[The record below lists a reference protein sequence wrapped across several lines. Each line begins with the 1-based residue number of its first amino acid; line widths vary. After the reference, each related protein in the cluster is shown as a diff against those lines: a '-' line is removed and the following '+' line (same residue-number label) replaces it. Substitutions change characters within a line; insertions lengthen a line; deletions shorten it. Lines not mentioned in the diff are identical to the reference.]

1 MDRSHVAE
9 RNRQKFF
16 GESLSPLMK
25 TDPDLASMR
34 DRLLYGEI
42 VERGTLDDRQRMLV
56 ALVVLTANQ
65 TLDDIKPHT
74 DAALR
79 VGVSPVEIKE
89 ALYQCAPYIGF
100 PKTESA
106 LRRVN
111 EVFAG
116 KGLLDFNG
124 ADADA

>member
-1 MDRSHVAE
+1 MMGVRVLQAFLCALAAALSLLGSARSVWAAESAQKEGAESMDRSHVAE

-16 GESLSPLMK
+16 GESPSPLMK

-79 VGVSPVEIKE
+79 VGVSP
-89 ALYQCAPYIGF
+89 
-100 PKTESA
+100 
-106 LRRVN
+106 
-111 EVFAG
+111 
-116 KGLLDFNG
+116 D
-124 ADADA
+124 